1 MSASQPCWIGRQLL
15 WVTRPRTSCF
25 SRSPPQQRSSMRP
38 YNDMLNAAAQSGPD
52 ELITA
57 RRFSQPAQSPMDC
70 SRYKLVTQSIGKQLP
85 RSSNQSEE
93 RCMDGTTLQQ
103 YARDR
108 AEELPQTIMGYPFG
122 PDYEVYKIRG
132 KVFML
137 LTDVTG

>member
-1 MSASQPCWIGRQLL
+1 
-15 WVTRPRTSCF
+15 
-25 SRSPPQQRSSMRP
+25 
-38 YNDMLNAAAQSGPD
+38 
-52 ELITA
+52 
-57 RRFSQPAQSPMDC
+57 MDC

-103 YARDR
+103 YARNR

-132 KVFML
+132 KVVML
-137 LTDVTG
+137 LTDVTGEPIVILKSPPDEAQALREAYG